1 MFKNRKL
8 SFVIA
13 VVVAVV
19 SAAAMGIVFI
29 MSDTSASKILIEN
42 AESNM
47 KTSIDSKAQIID
59 EYITNAET
67 TLLTFSK
74 SGELKNFYMN
84 TSDTVNQKI
93 AQEYNSSFYE
103 CIPNWEGIY
112 SDDWN
117 TKVLTHSTEAVVG
130 MVTREGDA
138 LKQLQDSMLA
148 AKSGVYNT
156 GIMKSPA
163 TEQLIISMYC
173 PIYDGDKPIGIAG
186 GAVMAAGLKELLDAT
201 KIEGFDNATYSLI
214 NVEKGLYIFDA
225 NEELIFT
232 EIADPSL
239 TEVMTRISDGGEDS
253 GQISYT
259 GEDGIDYFSV
269 FKSIPERGWALVI
282 RDTKDEIYQDVY
294 ASRTRLAIFCVLGF
308 VLIVLV
314 SWLVIRIN
322 MKALSTVVNKVNKV
336 KNLDLTRDDS
346 IKKYVGRKS
355 EVGQIATAVDSLT
368 KTFRAM
374 VHTLTECSASLAGS
388 TDTMSVTSRDLLDSI
403 ENNAATTEE
412 LSASIISTNSSIDA
426 VSEEIDKITHIV
438 SDIDVSVKNGND
450 KSEVLIK
457 TANVM
462 NTMAGET
469 LVHNRSKIE
478 STKNNIEEAMLNLQS
493 LVKINEMATQILDI
507 TSQTNLLSLNASIEA
522 ARAGEAGRGFA
533 VVAGEIGSLAES
545 SSKTVNEIQT
555 ICEEAN
561 KSIASVR
568 ECFEDIITFMEG
580 DVSDKFQEFAD
591 MAKEYKDAV
600 KDIRTAIGDIDS
612 TSSQFIDCVT
622 SIKEQVERVNVA
634 SNDNAKGVEDIIIK
648 NNQTTTTADAIITIA
663 GENQSNSDAI
673 KDIID
678 KFKNSAV

>member
-8 SFVIA
+8 GFVIA
-13 VVVAVV
+13 VAVAVV

-29 MSDTSASKILIEN
+29 MSDSSASKILIEN
-42 AESNM
+42 AEANM
-47 KTSIDSKAQIID
+47 ATSINAKAQIID
-59 EYITNAET
+59 EYISNAET

-74 SGELKNFYMN
+74 SGELLNFYKDTSN
-84 TSDTVNQKI
+84 TDNQKI
-93 AQEYNSSFYE
+93 AQQYNSAFYE
-103 CIPNWEGIY
+103 CISNWEGIY
-112 SDDWN
+112 SDDWT

-148 AKSGVYNT
+148 SKTGVFNT
-156 GIMKSPA
+156 GIMQSPA
-163 TEQLIISMYC
+163 TQQLIISMYC
-173 PIYDGDKPIGIAG
+173 PIYDGEAPIGIAG
-186 GAVMAAGLKELLDAT
+186 GAVMAAGLKELLDAA
-201 KIEGFDNATYSLI
+201 EMQGFDNASYSLI

-225 NEELIFT
+225 DEELIFT
-232 EIADPSL
+232 EIEDPSL
-239 TEVMTRISDGGEDS
+239 KEVMTRITEGGEEF
-253 GQISYT
+253 GRVSYK
-259 GEDGIDYFSV
+259 GEDGVDYFSV
-269 FKSIPERGWALVI
+269 FKSISERGWALVI
-282 RDTKDEIYQDVY
+282 RDTEDEIYQDVY
-294 ASRTRLAIFCVLGF
+294 ESRTNLAVFCILGF

-314 SWLVIRIN
+314 SWLIITIN
-322 MKALSTVVNKVNKV
+322 MKALAVVADKVNKV
-336 KNLDLTRDDS
+336 KNLDLSRDGS
-346 IKKYVGRKS
+346 IEKYVGRKS

-368 KTFRAM
+368 KTFR
-374 VHTLTECSASLAGS
+374 VIVRTLTECSESLAGS
-388 TDTMSVTSRDLLDSI
+388 TDIMSVTSRDLLDSI

-426 VSEEIDKITHIV
+426 VTDEIDKINHMV
-438 SDIDVSVKNGND
+438 SDIDASVKDGNE
-450 KSEVLIK
+450 KSMVLIK
-457 TANVM
+457 TANAM

-478 STKNNIEEAMLNLQS
+478 STKSNIEEAMLNLQS

-568 ECFEDIITFMEG
+568 DCFEDIITFMEG

-600 KDIRTAIGDIDS
+600 KDIRTAIGNIDS
-612 TSSQFIDCVT
+612 TSSHFIECVE

-634 SNDNAKGVEDIIIK
+634 SNDNAMGVEDIIDK
-648 NNQTTTTADAIITIA
+648 NNLTTKTADSIITIA

-673 KDIID
+673 KEIID
-678 KFKNSAV
+678 KFK

>member
-29 MSDTSASKILIEN
+29 MSNNSASKILIEN

-59 EYITNAET
+59 EYISNAET

-74 SGELKNFYMN
+74 SGELKNFYMD
-84 TSDTVNQKI
+84 TSNTVNQKI
-93 AQEYNSSFYE
+93 AQQYNSAFYE

-112 SDDWN
+112 SDDWT

-186 GAVMAAGLKELLDAT
+186 GAVMAAGLKDLLDAT
-201 KIEGFDNATYSLI
+201 KIEGFDNASYSLI

-232 EIADPSL
+232 EIEDPSL
-239 TEVMTRISDGGEDS
+239 MEVMTKIKDGGEET
-253 GQISYT
+253 GQVSYK

-269 FKSIPERGWALVI
+269 FKSLPERGWALVI

-314 SWLVIRIN
+314 SWLVIRLN
-322 MKALSTVVNKVNKV
+322 MKALASVVRKVNKV
-336 KNLDLTRDDS
+336 KNLDLTRDTS
-346 IKKYVGRKS
+346 IEKYVGRKS

-374 VHTLTECSASLAGS
+374 VRTLTECSASLAGS
-388 TDTMSVTSRDLLDSI
+388 TDTMSTTSRDLLDSI
-403 ENNAATTEE
+403 ENNAATTEQ

-426 VSEEIDKITHIV
+426 VSEEIDKITTIV

-450 KSEVLIK
+450 KSGVLIK
-457 TANVM
+457 TANKM

-469 LVHNRSKIE
+469 LIHNRSKIE
-478 STKNNIEEAMLNLQS
+478 STKSNIEEAMLNLQS

-568 ECFEDIITFMEG
+568 ECFEDIIAFMEG

-612 TSSQFIDCVT
+612 TSSQFMDCVT
-622 SIKEQVERVNVA
+622 SIKEQVQRVNVA
-634 SNDNAKGVEDIIIK
+634 SNDNAKGVEDIIVK
-648 NNQTTTTADAIITIA
+648 NSETTITADTIITIA
-663 GENQSNSDAI
+663 GENQTNADAI
-673 KDIID
+673 KEIID
-678 KFKNSAV
+678 KFK

>member
-13 VVVAVV
+13 IVVAVV
-19 SAAAMGIVFI
+19 SAVAMGIVFV
-29 MSDTSASKILIEN
+29 MSHKSASNILIEN

-59 EYITNAET
+59 EYISGAET

-74 SGELKNFYMN
+74 SGELRNFYKDTTN
-84 TSDTVNQKI
+84 TANQKI
-93 AQEYNSSFYE
+93 AQEYNSAFYE

-112 SDDWN
+112 SDDWT

-148 AKSGVYNT
+148 SAPGVFNT

-201 KIEGFDNATYSLI
+201 KIEGFDNASYSLI

-232 EIADPSL
+232 EIEDPSL
-239 TEVMTRISDGGEDS
+239 TEVMTRISGGEDS
-253 GQISYT
+253 GQISYK
-259 GEDGIDYFSV
+259 GEDGVDYFSV

-294 ASRTRLAIFCVLGF
+294 QSRTGLAVICILGF
-308 VLIVLV
+308 VLIVLA
-314 SWLVIRIN
+314 SWLIIMIN
-322 MKALSTVVNKVNKV
+322 MKALAAVASKVNKV
-336 KNLDLTRDDS
+336 KNLDLTKDDS
-346 IKKYVGRKS
+346 IEKYVGRKS

-374 VHTLTECSASLAGS
+374 VQTLTECSASLAGS
-388 TDTMSVTSRDLLDSI
+388 TDTMSITSRDLLDSI
-403 ENNAATTEE
+403 ENNAATTEQ
-412 LSASIISTNSSIDA
+412 LSASIISTNTSISA
-426 VSEEIDKITHIV
+426 VTEEIDKINNIV
-438 SDIDVSVKNGND
+438 SDIDVSVKNGNE
-450 KSEVLIK
+450 KSEILIK

-478 STKNNIEEAMLNLQS
+478 NTKSNIEEAMLNLQS

-545 SSKTVNEIQT
+545 SSKTVSEIQT
-555 ICEEAN
+555 ICEAAN
-561 KSIASVR
+561 KSIESVR

-612 TSSQFIDCVT
+612 TSSQFVDCVT
-622 SIKEQVERVNVA
+622 SIKEQVERVTLA
-634 SNDNAKGVEDIIIK
+634 SNDNARGVEDIIVK
-648 NNQTTTTADAIITIA
+648 NNQTTTTADSIINIA
-663 GENQSNSDAI
+663 GENQANADAI
-673 KDIID
+673 KEIID
-678 KFKNSAV
+678 KFK

>member
-19 SAAAMGIVFI
+19 SAVAMGIVFI
-29 MSDTSASKILIEN
+29 MSDTSASRILIEN

-59 EYITNAET
+59 EYITSAET

-74 SGELKNFYMN
+74 SGELKNFYMD
-84 TSDTVNQKI
+84 TSNTVNQKI

-112 SDDWN
+112 SDDWT

-186 GAVMAAGLKELLDAT
+186 GAVMAAGLKDLLDAT
-201 KIEGFDNATYSLI
+201 KIEGFDNASYSLI

-239 TEVMTRISDGGEDS
+239 MEVMTRISEGGEDS

-259 GEDGIDYFSV
+259 GDDGVDYFSV
-269 FKSIPERGWALVI
+269 FKSLPERGWALVI

-294 ASRTRLAIFCVLGF
+294 ESRTKLAIFCVLGF
-308 VLIVLV
+308 ILIVLV
-314 SWLVIRIN
+314 SWLVIRLN
-322 MKALSTVVNKVNKV
+322 MKALASVVRKVNKV
-336 KNLDLTRDDS
+336 KNLDLTRDTS
-346 IKKYVGRKS
+346 IEKYVGRKS

-368 KTFRAM
+368 KTFRAI
-374 VHTLTECSASLAGS
+374 VSTLTECSASLAGS
-388 TDTMSVTSRDLLDSI
+388 TDTMSTTSRELLDSI
-403 ENNAATTEE
+403 ENNAATTEQ

-426 VSEEIDKITHIV
+426 VSEEISKITHMV

-545 SSKTVNEIQT
+545 SSKTVNEIQS

-568 ECFEDIITFMEG
+568 ECFEDIIAFMEG

-612 TSSQFIDCVT
+612 TSSHFIDCVA

-634 SNDNAKGVEDIIIK
+634 SNDNAQGVEDIIAK
-648 NNQTTTTADAIITIA
+648 NSDTTITADTIITIA
-663 GENQSNSDAI
+663 GDNQSNADAI
-673 KDIID
+673 KKIID
-678 KFKNSAV
+678 KFK